1 MNSKN
6 IILSL
11 SKNKKTKTKNKQ
23 TNKKTRNKSRTKK
36 KKKKK
41 QNKKTLNQRV
51 YILIENYKGFTA
63 KFNNLKKNVNSGI

>member
-36 KKKKK
+36 KKKKL
-41 QNKKTLNQRV
+41 NKKTLNHRV
-51 YILIENYKGFTA
+51 YSLRENYKGFTA